1 MCMCVWILEEPLS
14 NFVGIK
20 YISCESEVIL
30 VESLYAS
37 LTQFM

>member
-1 MCMCVWILEEPLS
+1 MKEPLF

-20 YISCESEVIL
+20 YIDCVSEVIL

-37 LTQFM
+37 LAQFM